1 MRGIL
6 TLLFL
11 TGSALGLIFL
21 SAWIVFL
28 TSVIATTL

>member
-1 MRGIL
+1 MKGIL

-11 TGSALGLIFL
+11 IGASLGLIFL

-28 TSVIATTL
+28 ASVIATTL